1 MSEEKLYIRF
11 EDTILEAD
19 NRVEVLT
26 GLTPLDLDDVK
37 STMREKNI
45 HFSELNLEW
54 ELYYF
59 RRPGENEQSTF
70 RRTQTPDLGYRSVA
84 DFIADALTN
93 SRVL

>member
-45 HFSELNLEW
+45 HFSELNLE
-54 ELYYF
+54 
-59 RRPGENEQSTF
+59 
-70 RRTQTPDLGYRSVA
+70 
-84 DFIADALTN
+84 
-93 SRVL
+93 